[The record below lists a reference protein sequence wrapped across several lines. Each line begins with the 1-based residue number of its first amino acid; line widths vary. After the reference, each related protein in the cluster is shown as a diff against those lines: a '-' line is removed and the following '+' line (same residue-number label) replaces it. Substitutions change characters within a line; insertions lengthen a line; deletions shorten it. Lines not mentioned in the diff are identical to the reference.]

1 VWWMRVASM
10 KNWQVQGEFKALHA
24 SAEVR
29 AVTDSVKDYAI
40 FLLDPEGIV
49 VTWNVGAELLKGYKA
64 PEIIGQ
70 SFERF
75 YTEQDQAA
83 GLPRTLLAAAA
94 REGRVEHEGWRVRKD
109 GSRFW
114 ADVVINR
121 IEGKGGELI
130 GFTKVTRD
138 LTERRR
144 TEEDLRQSEERL
156 RRMIESVK
164 DYAIFLLDPQ
174 GRVSSWNSGAE
185 RLKGFTAAEII
196 GQHFSRFYLPED
208 LAARK
213 PDRELEIASA
223 TGRFEEEGWRLRKDG
238 TRFWASVVLS
248 AVRDGDGK
256 LMGFTKVTRDMT
268 ERRRA
273 AEEVVERARQQS
285 AVSSLGLHAL
295 QTADLDLVRDRAL
308 EVTRETLRIDD
319 VRILSAGEPAPAGSI
334 TAVIHAADA
343 QGESGTFAV
352 ISDRELNANDTT
364 FLQAV
369 ANVVAAAFVRARTE
383 EQLRNAEREA
393 VEERGRT
400 VQAEQALSERDEFI
414 SVAAHEL
421 RTPLTALQ
429 LKLQGLARTG
439 GIERKTDRL
448 GGAVRQTQRLTRLVD
463 RLLDVSR
470 IAQGRV
476 EMRPE
481 AFDFAALVRQV
492 AEDFREP
499 AVQARSP
506 LQLHLPERVLG
517 TWDRLRMEQVLV
529 NLLSNAL
536 KYGAGKPIAVTLDAL
551 SSTVRLAV
559 ADQGI
564 GIAPEDVDRIFGRF
578 QRAAS
583 IRNYGGM
590 GLGLYVTRHIVEAHG
605 GITSVVSNPGEGA
618 TFVVELPSGPRAV
631 DRERLKARA

>member
-1 VWWMRVASM
+1 ME
-10 KNWQVQGEFKALHA
+10 NWQVQGEFKALHA
-24 SAEVR
+24 SAAVR

-40 FLLDPEGIV
+40 FLLDPQGIV
-49 VTWNVGAELLKGYKA
+49 VTWNVGAERLKGYTA

-70 SFERF
+70 SIERF
-75 YTEQDQAA
+75 YTEQDRAA
-83 GLPRTLLAAAA
+83 GLSSALLAEAA

-114 ADVVINR
+114 ADVIINR
-121 IEGKGGELI
+121 IQGKSGELI

-138 LTERRR
+138 LTDRRK
-144 TEEDLRQSEERL
+144 TDDDLRQSEERL

-164 DYAIFLLDPQ
+164 DYAIFMLDPQ
-174 GRVSSWNSGAE
+174 GRVTSWNAGAE
-185 RLKGFTAAEII
+185 RLKGFTAAEIV

-213 PDRELEIASA
+213 PERELEIASA

-238 TRFWASVVLS
+238 TRFWANVVLS
-248 AVRDGDGK
+248 AVRDGEHR
-256 LMGFTKVTRDMT
+256 LLGFTKITRDMT
-268 ERRRA
+268 ERRQA
-273 AEEVVERARQQS
+273 AEKVMQRAMQQS
-285 AVSSLGLHAL
+285 AVSSLGLYAL
-295 QTADLDLVRDRAL
+295 QTPDLDRVRDRAL
-308 EVTRETLRIDD
+308 DVIRETLRVDD
-319 VRILSAGEPAPAGSI
+319 VRILSAGEPAPRAAM

-343 QGESGTFAV
+343 QGESGTLAV
-352 ISDRELNANDTT
+352 LSGRELNANDTA

-369 ANVVAAAFVRARTE
+369 ANVVAAAFIRARAE
-383 EQLRNAEREA
+383 ERLRAAERQA

-400 VQAEQALSERDEFI
+400 LQAQQALNERDDFI

-429 LKLQGLARTG
+429 LKLQGLARAG
-439 GIERKTDRL
+439 SIERKTERL
-448 GGAVRQTQRLTRLVD
+448 GGAVRQTRRLTQLVD

-476 EMRPE
+476 EIRPE
-481 AFDFAALVRQV
+481 TFDIAVLVRQV

-506 LQLHLPERVLG
+506 LQLHLAEQVHG
-517 TWDRLRMEQVLV
+517 TWDRLRIEEVLV
-529 NLLSNAL
+529 NLLSNAV
-536 KYGAGKPIAVTLDAL
+536 KYGAGKPIVVTLDAA
-551 SSTVRLAV
+551 SDTVRLAV

-564 GIAPEDVDRIFGRF
+564 GIAPEDVGRIFGRF
-578 QRAAS
+578 QRAAP

-590 GLGLYVTRHIVEAHG
+590 GLGLFITRHIVEAHG
-605 GITSVVSNPGEGA
+605 GTISVVSKVGEGA
-618 TFVVELPSGPRAV
+618 TFVVELPSRRTVVAA
-631 DRERLKARA
+631 EQEHLKARA